1 MNRLEMIN
9 ELAKHPEKKFYY
21 SGAIVSRTGN
31 DLMIKYNNGICYAL
45 YTGIFSELK
54 EYEKYEEIKEEPIEQ
69 VNIIIEA
76 TIQKLKDMRVK

>member
-54 EYEKYEEIKEEPIEQ
+54 EYEKYEEIKEEPTEQ
-69 VNIIIEA
+69 VNSIIEEM
-76 TIQKLKDMRVK
+76 IKRLERMKVE